1 MTQQKGFQYRIYT
14 TKKQEQAFS
23 AAFGAARF
31 VYNHFLEARSTAYKD
46 EGKTVG
52 KYECCRMLTAL
63 KQDSAHAWLKNAD
76 SMMLQESI
84 FDLDKAFQAFF
95 RSNAQYPRFKSRKHA
110 EQSYRTRNQGN
121 GIRIEGSKIRL
132 PKIGW
137 IKIKLSR
144 DIPGRILNATV
155 RRTATGKYFVSLCVE
170 YELVPSSNAGGE
182 IGIDMGIGNTF
193 FTDQNGN
200 RIDHPHAYASLEKK
214 LAREQRKLSR
224 KAPGSNNREKQR
236 RKVAFVHEKIAN
248 TRKDFLH
255 KTSRKLVNE
264 NQVIAAEALDV
275 RQMLM
280 GGKRYLT
287 KRVADTGIAD
297 FLHMLQYKSF
307 ETGTDFV
314 QVDKLFPSSEL
325 CGACGKVN
333 PKLKEL
339 SVRRW
344 TCPVCGARHDRDVNA
359 AVNILR
365 EGKRLLAERSS

>member
-1 MTQQKGFQYRIYT
+1 MTQQKGFQYRIYP
-14 TKKQEQAFS
+14 TKEQEQTLA

-31 VYNHFLEARSTAYKD
+31 VYNHFLEVRSSAYKNGGESVD
-46 EGKTVG
+46 
-52 KYECCRMLTAL
+52 KYKCGRMLTAL
-63 KQDSAHAWLKNAD
+63 KKDAAYVWLKDAD
-76 SMMLQESI
+76 SMSLQESVK
-84 FDLDKAFQAFF
+84 DLEAAFQAFF
-95 RSNAQYPRFKSRKHA
+95 RKNARYPRFKSRKHA
-110 EQSYRTRNQGN
+110 EQSYRTRNQSN

-137 IKIKLSR
+137 VKIKLSR

-155 RRTATGKYFVSLCVE
+155 RKTATGKYFVSICVE
-170 YELVPSSNAGGE
+170 YETVPSSNAGGE

-236 RKVAFVHEKIAN
+236 RKVALVHEKIAN

-264 NQVIAAEALDV
+264 NQVIAAETLDI
-275 RQMLM
+275 RQMLISK
-280 GGKRYLT
+280 KRFLT

-325 CGACGKVN
+325 CSVCGSIN

-365 EGKRLLAERSS
+365 EGKHLLAERSS